1 MKKIYGLVWFA
12 TVALCGAAV
21 PAGTPLFD
29 GLGTHTRK
37 VATTS
42 SDAQKYFD
50 QGLNFYF
57 GFNHGA
63 AIRSFK
69 EAARLDPNCAM
80 AHWGIALAN
89 GPHINFPMVPPS
101 AAAEAWSELALA
113 QQNVAR
119 ATPLERA
126 LITALAKRYAN
137 PQPADRSPL
146 NRAYADAMREA
157 WKNFPR
163 EADAGVL
170 FAEAMMDTHPWDQ
183 WTPEGQA
190 QPGTDEILAT
200 LDAVL
205 QLDPNHPF
213 ANHLTIHALEASPH
227 PERAVAAA
235 DRLRDLQPGLG
246 HNVHMPSHIYIRVGR
261 WDDAIVCNLKAV
273 AADQRYREQA
283 DAPEGFLANYIG
295 HNRHMLAY
303 AAMMTGQRALALEHI
318 RALAAG
324 ITEDFSR
331 DYNEIAEVFSA
342 MPLEVL
348 TRFGEWDQILAAP
361 EFPASM
367 PLARAI
373 RRGARGI
380 ALAAR
385 GEVPA
390 ARAEQ
395 AAFLAELKLIPSK
408 KARRASNTSDA
419 VLNVLTPML
428 EGEILVR
435 EGKLDA
441 AFARL
446 RAATKAEDV
455 LRYNEP
461 PDWLLPVRHS
471 LGASLMAAGRF
482 AEAEQVYRDDLARL
496 PENGWSLFGLAR
508 ALRLQKKNA
517 DEAADLEAR
526 FKKIWAHADLQL
538 TSSCL
543 CQPGA

>member
-1 MKKIYGLVWFA
+1 M
-12 TVALCGAAV
+12 

-157 WKNFPR
+157 WKSFPR

-261 WDDAIVCNLKAV
+261 WDNAIVCNLKAV

-342 MPLEVL
+342 MPLKCSRVSASGIKSSRRRSSPRRCRSRGRFVVAPAASRWRRAARFRPRAPNRRPFSPSSSSSRRRKRGGRATPA
-348 TRFGEWDQILAAP
+348 TRF
-361 EFPASM
+361 
-367 PLARAI
+367 
-373 RRGARGI
+373 
-380 ALAAR
+380 
-385 GEVPA
+385 
-390 ARAEQ
+390 
-395 AAFLAELKLIPSK
+395 
-408 KARRASNTSDA
+408 
-419 VLNVLTPML
+419 
-428 EGEILVR
+428 
-435 EGKLDA
+435 
-441 AFARL
+441 
-446 RAATKAEDV
+446 
-455 LRYNEP
+455 
-461 PDWLLPVRHS
+461 
-471 LGASLMAAGRF
+471 
-482 AEAEQVYRDDLARL
+482 
-496 PENGWSLFGLAR
+496 
-508 ALRLQKKNA
+508 
-517 DEAADLEAR
+517 
-526 FKKIWAHADLQL
+526 
-538 TSSCL
+538 
-543 CQPGA
+543 